1 MKGVCCME
9 DSMAE
14 QLINNRAEL
23 LRLTFDRQVLA
34 LAQGESRLLTYLARA
49 GDSRPGPG
57 DISRDIGVSTARVA
71 ALLHGLEQKALARRI
86 PDAGDGR
93 RETVELTEKGRAAV
107 GILRQQAQRLA
118 ATLLEAVGP
127 EAAGEYLRIQQ
138 KMIAFLKEE
147 RRRMLE

>member
-107 GILRQQAQRLA
+107 GILRQQA
-118 ATLLEAVGP
+118 LLEAVGP